1 MEIKSCTNA
10 FCQNKGFYLKDV
22 VIYDEEQVKFPDCVV
37 PGHSSRQEHSDF
49 VACMI
54 PVRKSEIR
62 IMPKIY
68 QKQLNLWIRGQHIT
82 YIDDEIPWEVTL
94 QIASRPI
101 IRPKKKKE
109 TAIVFEY
116 NTAKSHDLHDLDPQN
131 R

>member
-1 MEIKSCTNA
+1 MEVKSCTNA

-82 YIDDEIPWEVTL
+82 DIDDEIPWEVTL
-94 QIASRPI
+94 QISSRPN
-101 IRPKKKKE
+101 IRPKKEKE

-116 NTAKSHDLHDLDPQN
+116 NTAKSHDLHDLDLQN

>member
-82 YIDDEIPWEVTL
+82 DIDDKIPWQVTL

-101 IRPKKKKE
+101 IHQKKK

-116 NTAKSHDLHDLDPQN
+116 NTAKSHDLHDLDLQN

>member
-10 FCQNKGFYLKDV
+10 FCHIKGFYLKDV
-22 VIYDEEQVKFPDCVV
+22 VIYDEEQVEFPDCVV

-68 QKQLNLWIRGQHIT
+68 QKQLNLWIRGWHSIT
-82 YIDDEIPWEVTL
+82 DMNMGIDSSDCREPAAGPFL
-94 QIASRPI
+94 
-101 IRPKKKKE
+101 PKKK
-109 TAIVFEY
+109 
-116 NTAKSHDLHDLDPQN
+116 
-131 R
+131 